1 MKVPQ
6 IKKIKRAAW
15 RIKEKFS
22 PRTLIL
28 LYHRVTELPTD
39 PQLLAVT
46 PAHFAEHLEV
56 LQKYGQIL
64 SLRQLTSA
72 LQQGKLPDKTI
83 VVTFDDGY
91 ADNFYHAK
99 PLLEQ
104 YEIPATIFVAAGQI
118 GQKSEFWWDEL
129 DRLFLQPGRLP
140 DQGHLNIRGNIV
152 KWEMGEAA
160 HYDEQTFETYRQWNI
175 TDNVDPSSRQKL
187 YRLLF
192 HEIRNLPNNERNEA
206 LASLQRWASVDAAG
220 RTSHHTLTKEELICL
235 ANSDFI
241 EIGAH
246 TVTHPILSV
255 LPLEKQAAEIQQSK
269 ACLESVLGFPVTSFS
284 YPSGGRAD
292 YMTTTVT
299 LTREAGFSS
308 SCSAFAGYV
317 YPHSDMFQL
326 PRFVVRDWNKAEFS
340 DRLAR
345 WVNG

>member
-1 MKVPQ
+1 MKAPQ
-6 IKKIKRAAW
+6 IKKLKRAAR

-39 PQLLAVT
+39 PQLLTVT

-64 SLRQLTSA
+64 SLRQLTLA
-72 LQQGKLPDKTI
+72 LQQGKLPDKTV

-129 DRLFLQPGRLP
+129 DRLFLQPGMLP
-140 DQGHLNIRGNIV
+140 DQGHLNIRGNTV

-160 HYDEQTFETYRQWNI
+160 HYDEQAFKTYRQWNI

-187 YRLLF
+187 YQ
-192 HEIRNLPNNERNEA
+192 P
-206 LASLQRWASVDAAG
+206 
-220 RTSHHTLTKEELICL
+220 T
-235 ANSDFI
+235 
-241 EIGAH
+241 
-246 TVTHPILSV
+246 
-255 LPLEKQAAEIQQSK
+255 
-269 ACLESVLGFPVTSFS
+269 
-284 YPSGGRAD
+284 
-292 YMTTTVT
+292 
-299 LTREAGFSS
+299 
-308 SCSAFAGYV
+308 
-317 YPHSDMFQL
+317 
-326 PRFVVRDWNKAEFS
+326 
-340 DRLAR
+340 
-345 WVNG
+345 